1 MTLWTSAERNFL
13 EAVARL
19 AYANPFLPERIE
31 LEKIAL
37 GKQFVPVPLF
47 WSSSPAAPEAVSPN
61 VWKIAE
67 KLEPLLARSRD
78 RIAVAADLSNI
89 DAALYEAAV
98 HNLLYQRCYPEFV
111 ASGRT
116 RWGFYKKFVSDWDFF
131 FHIPGKQ
138 FETQLQP
145 AHVFACFW
153 HIQRAFHHIFDGI
166 IGNSLPAAKLR
177 ASVWESVFTHD
188 MHRYRRSL
196 YKKMA
201 EFPTLITGPSGSGKE
216 IVARAIAGSRYVAF
230 NPTRMSFEEPKD
242 GLREE
247 RFHAI
252 NMAALSPALI
262 ESELFGH
269 RRGAFTGAVGDRKGY
284 LESCPPNGSI
294 FLDELGEMDFGL
306 QAKLLRVLETR
317 TFQPVGDV
325 VSRKFE
331 GKLIAATNRE
341 LGAEIVKGNFREDLY
356 YRLCADRVEVPAL
369 AEQLKD
375 RPETLRELVLYMARR
390 AAGDDAEALS
400 QQVDAWISK
409 ELPTNYLW
417 PGNYRELEQCV
428 RNILIR
434 RTYKPLQQT
443 RPVTEDMFYQRMSR
457 CDVTAAEVLGF
468 YSALVYSECGSY
480 EETAKRIDLDRR
492 TVKRHINAHSMR

>member
-1 MTLWTSAERNFL
+1 MTLWTPAERNFL
-13 EAVARL
+13 DAVARL

-37 GKQFVPVPLF
+37 GKQFVPVALF
-47 WSSSPAAPEAVSPN
+47 WSSSPSDPEAVSPN

-67 KLEPLLARSRD
+67 RLEPLLARSRD
-78 RIAVAADLSNI
+78 RIAGATDLSNV

-116 RWGFYKKFVSDWDFF
+116 RWGFYKKFLSDWDFF
-131 FHIPGKQ
+131 FHIPGKR

-247 RFHAI
+247 LFHAI

-262 ESELFGH
+262 ESELFRPSSRSIYWSCWRSKRVSGILSAH
-269 RRGAFTGAVGDRKGY
+269 WVNFSGRTRR
-284 LESCPPNGSI
+284 NG
-294 FLDELGEMDFGL
+294 F
-306 QAKLLRVLETR
+306 
-317 TFQPVGDV
+317 
-325 VSRKFE
+325 
-331 GKLIAATNRE
+331 
-341 LGAEIVKGNFREDLY
+341 
-356 YRLCADRVEVPAL
+356 
-369 AEQLKD
+369 
-375 RPETLRELVLYMARR
+375 
-390 AAGDDAEALS
+390 
-400 QQVDAWISK
+400 W
-409 ELPTNYLW
+409 
-417 PGNYRELEQCV
+417 
-428 RNILIR
+428 
-434 RTYKPLQQT
+434 
-443 RPVTEDMFYQRMSR
+443 
-457 CDVTAAEVLGF
+457 
-468 YSALVYSECGSY
+468 SAS
-480 EETAKRIDLDRR
+480 
-492 TVKRHINAHSMR
+492 